1 MHLSEEIRIGA
12 FAIRIYAA
20 ISKFIDVVLLRLV
33 KGKCNLFRDSILSCS
48 FLFFSLFHSVSNVYF
63 IVYNLRNLYRFFL
76 YTFVE
81 YTLKMFRK
89 YNTLYNTSIS
99 MISKISILH

>member
-81 YTLKMFRK
+81 SFKDV
-89 YNTLYNTSIS
+89 SQI
-99 MISKISILH
+99 